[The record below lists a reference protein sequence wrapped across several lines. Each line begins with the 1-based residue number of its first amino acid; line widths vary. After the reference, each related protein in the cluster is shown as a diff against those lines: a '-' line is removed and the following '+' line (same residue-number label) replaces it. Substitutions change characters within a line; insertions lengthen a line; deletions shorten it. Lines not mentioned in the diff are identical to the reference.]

1 MLQPL
6 GPAAKQAAAP
16 PASSGS
22 ARSNEVASFSAFSL
36 SASSPALSLS
46 ASSANKRALRHSRI
60 PRKNDDVD
68 LSYLLEKVP
77 IASASSST
85 STSSSSSSSSS
96 SSASTPAKPSL
107 KHSRIPRRTDDVDL
121 SYLLEKVPVASPSSA
136 SRPSLTDLPPVIP
149 RSYKGHQ
156 KNGPSSSST
165 LTLSP
170 AVPTLKPLGKG
181 PGSGPPLLMTGTTIG
196 GFASSSSS
204 SSSSKTKQ
212 PLPKANVERI
222 NLNNTKTATTA
233 AESETK
239 EKEAGESATELESLP
254 LMSSPTAALQ
264 KVEGGDKSED
274 TCGVDRFVSPLSPRQ
289 RGLGKGRFGQRTNPS
304 KAFEAPYIENPN
316 HKPLSLNNSPSLSS
330 AASTSTPASSS
341 SSSSATTVTV
351 ASWKG
356 QALALL
362 NETQRQI
369 LTSSA
374 QEWLKADSLCTNF
387 NFDRRKQ
394 ERRKFYLQK
403 YAMKSNRR
411 VKASKAIR
419 LEEDK
424 RERDREAAARAAAAA
439 ITAANGKEAE
449 GMHASEE
456 TIEPNSNHYFYG
468 NIKLE
473 GKDVAV
479 VASSSPSSSASS
491 SASSSNAG
499 SPFLMLK
506 EGTRGGKKQKP
517 LFDHNV
523 KKKKKKKKKNLEDD
537 PTEVFGGIKGSN
549 IGGLTKS
556 ADLSHIKIDFIARA
570 RKEVLER
577 ERAAAAK
584 ATVEDK
590 KEEEPT
596 TRKRR
601 NTSTKKEEKTKEK
614 QGKEEEFD
622 EPPPLKEKKKKKNKM
637 GVKKKKDASDQTEA
651 NDEKHKKKKTKK
663 KDPENSADKISSQE
677 KKKKKKNTKETVNAE
692 GKQRETKKRS
702 KFPPLLK
709 SKTQNQLL
717 QSSND
722 SNDTANS
729 SNGDDNVLK
738 TKSSTVTLCR
748 SRSPNSE
755 RLHKEKEADKEE
767 IIKEKNVNEEGD
779 ESEDEDD
786 TTRKL
791 WFDIEADEYDLLG
804 SKEEEY
810 EPFTSG
816 SKIWTR
822 AKLKLRRA
830 SLGSSSYAS
839 NSVGWIGRAAA
850 KHNQHKNFN
859 KDRIQRDERRTRSN
873 SISSSPTEKQN
884 NNTIRKNMDELLPM
898 SLWALIVQ
906 WLKPMDFLV
915 LSLVSKRFFVL
926 ADEALLWKKIHERQ
940 WGAFSIVHYT
950 KYGKLFWEEDL
961 DINQWKRAA
970 LVREGSLRPTD
981 PSPQYEYN
989 EIFCD
994 IIEHLNVIFSP
1005 DGQVKKASLNG
1016 ALILKC
1022 VLSGLPTVHL
1032 KFKAKP
1038 VQADVNTSSV
1048 SDYEMVLDDL
1058 TMHPCV
1064 TSADLADQTV
1074 SFVPPD
1080 CKQFELLKYRILDSA
1095 HLNIPF
1101 QVAFSFFLLLLLLSS
1116 LDTLYSLFSFWAETK
1131 TKRWQ

>member
-1 MLQPL
+1 M
-6 GPAAKQAAAP
+6 
-16 PASSGS
+16 
-22 ARSNEVASFSAFSL
+22 
-36 SASSPALSLS
+36 
-46 ASSANKRALRHSRI
+46 
-60 PRKNDDVD
+60 
-68 LSYLLEKVP
+68 
-77 IASASSST
+77 
-85 STSSSSSSSSS
+85 
-96 SSASTPAKPSL
+96 
-107 KHSRIPRRTDDVDL
+107 
-121 SYLLEKVPVASPSSA
+121 
-136 SRPSLTDLPPVIP
+136 
-149 RSYKGHQ
+149 
-156 KNGPSSSST
+156 
-165 LTLSP
+165 
-170 AVPTLKPLGKG
+170 PTLKPLGKG
-181 PGSGPPLLMTGTTIG
+181 PDSGSPLLMTGTTIG

-204 SSSSKTKQ
+204 SSKTKQ
-212 PLPKANVERI
+212 ALPNANIERI

-233 AESETK
+233 AESEIK
-239 EKEAGESATELESLP
+239 EKEAGESATEQESLP
-254 LMSSPTAALQ
+254 LMSSSATAALQ
-264 KVEGGDKSED
+264 KGGDKPED
-274 TCGVDRFVSPLSPRQ
+274 TGGVDRFVSPLSPRQ

-304 KAFEAPYIENPN
+304 KAFEAPYIENAN

-330 AASTSTPASSS
+330 TTSTSTPAS

-411 VKASKAIR
+411 IKASKAIR

-456 TIEPNSNHYFYG
+456 TGESNNNHYFYG

-479 VASSSPSSSASS
+479 VASSSTPSSASS

-523 KKKKKKKKKNLEDD
+523 KKKKKKKKNLEDD

-601 NTSTKKEEKTKEK
+601 NTCTKKEEKTKEM
-614 QGKEEEFD
+614 QGKEGEFD
-622 EPPPLKEKKKKKNKM
+622 EPPPLNEKKKKKNKM
-637 GVKKKKDASDQTEA
+637 GFKKKKDASDYTEA

-663 KDPENSADKISSQE
+663 KDPENNADKISSQE
-677 KKKKKKNTKETVNAE
+677 KKKKKKKKKTTKETANDE
-692 GKQRETKKRS
+692 SKQRETKKRS
-702 KFPPLLK
+702 KVPPLLK
-709 SKTQNQLL
+709 SKTQHQLL

-729 SNGDDNVLK
+729 SNSDDNVPK

-748 SRSPNSE
+748 TRSPNSE
-755 RLHKEKEADKEE
+755 RLHKEEEADKEE
-767 IIKEKNVNEEGD
+767 IVKEKNVDEEGD

-859 KDRIQRDERRTRSN
+859 KDRIQKDERRTRSN
-873 SISSSPTEKQN
+873 SISSSPTEKQHN
-884 NNTIRKNMDELLPM
+884 NNIRKNMDELLPM

-981 PSPQYEYN
+981 PSPQYDYN

-1038 VQADVNTSSV
+1038 VQTDVNTSSV

-1064 TSADLADQTV
+1064 TSADLADQIV

-1080 CKQFELLKYRILDSA
+1080 CKQFELLKYRILDST

-1101 QVAFSFFLLLLLLSS
+1101 QVAFFFFSFTSLASFCFLLTLSILFSILFFHYFFLSGLKQKQKDGSKLQTRTQEQFARFR
-1116 LDTLYSLFSFWAETK
+1116 TLH
-1131 TKRWQ
+1131 